1 MGLFSESMDKF
12 CIVVAKFAQ
21 ALIVALE
28 RSPTLRCQKPIEL
41 LFLIAG
47 SVFFDDD
54 AASQMFQEICLE
66 VLKFQLSILGLV
78 VISID
83 VLPLFTILLMS
94 AHILHKLRHVSLGS
108 LLHLRAKYLGITSKF
123 LISITNRLISIKT
136 LLKFA
141 KILLCNFVIR
151 TYFLDHLLLDLY
163 FCSHDCCTCS
173 NKLLKLTS
181 SSHDLGSLI
190 L

>member
-1 MGLFSESMDKF
+1 MGLFSESMDEF

-21 ALIVALE
+21 ALIIALE

-66 VLKFQLSILGLV
+66 VLEFQFSILSLV
-78 VISID
+78 VICID
-83 VLPLFTILLMS
+83 VLPLFTILLMG
-94 AHILHKLRHVSLGS
+94 AHFLHKLRHVSLGS
-108 LLHLRAKYLGITSKF
+108 LLHLRAKYLGITCKF

-141 KILLCNFVIR
+141 KILLCNFVVR
-151 TYFLDHLLLDLY
+151 TYFLDHLLLNLY
-163 FCSHDCCTCS
+163 FSSHDCCTCS